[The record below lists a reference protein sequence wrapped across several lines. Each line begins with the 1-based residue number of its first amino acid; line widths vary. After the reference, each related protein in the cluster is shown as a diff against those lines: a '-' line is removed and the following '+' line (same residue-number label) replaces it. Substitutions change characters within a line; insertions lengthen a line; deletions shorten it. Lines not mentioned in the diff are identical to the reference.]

1 MWLIALALLVI
12 LALAGL
18 VAVFAAF
25 TDRGEQIPN
34 APRLSEAMDRLHQRL
49 GA

>member
-1 MWLIALALLVI
+1 MWLIALMLLAV

-25 TDRGEQIPN
+25 TDRGEEIPN
-34 APRLSEAMDRLHQRL
+34 APRLSEAMSKLRERIRV
-49 GA
+49 